1 MTNGTFILG
10 LAISCSLMVVWACKT
25 LPAESWQIF
34 AAIPIAKD
42 AEGHWRGINFTYYG
56 LLTANAAIVSVALL
70 FIFMTALRIPLPGVL
85 ALIVT
90 ELALC
95 LPSAKLI
102 ARIVEKKE
110 CTFTVAG
117 AFFVGLVTMPWAIA
131 LVNWAAGDWFGFPVP
146 ITPTM
151 AAICIA
157 YAFGEGLGRLAC
169 ISFGCCYGKPL
180 SHLPLV
186 VQRIFDRWHFVFSGK
201 TKKIAYASGLEG
213 ERVLPVQAITAV
225 LYLLTGL
232 TTAILFL
239 RADYTTALIITVSIT
254 QGWRVV
260 SEMFRADYRG
270 TGRIST
276 YQTMGLLSIPYAI
289 WLPTLFP
296 SFSPSPPNITLGF
309 QSLWNPWVVLF
320 LQGLWCTLFVFFG
333 KSMVTGSAIS
343 FHLHEDRI

>member
-1 MTNGTFILG
+1 MTDETFILG
-10 LAISCSLMVVWACKT
+10 LAIACALMVVWACKT
-25 LPAESWQIF
+25 LPAENWQML
-34 AAIPIAKD
+34 AAIPVAKD
-42 AEGHWRGINFTYYG
+42 SEGRWSGINFTYYG
-56 LLTANAAIVSVALL
+56 LLTANAAIVSIALL
-70 FIFMTALRIPLPGVL
+70 FIFMTALHIPLAGVL
-85 ALIVT
+85 ILIIM

-117 AFFVGLVTMPWAIA
+117 AFFVGLVTLPWAIV
-131 LVNWAAGDWFGFPVP
+131 LVNWLMGDRIGVTIPV
-146 ITPTM
+146 TPAM

-180 SHLPLV
+180 SQYPSF
-186 VQRIFDRWHFVFSGK
+186 VQQIFERWHFVFSGK

-213 ERVLPVQAITAV
+213 ERVLPIQAITSV
-225 LYLLTGL
+225 LYLCTGL
-232 TTAILFL
+232 ATTQFFL
-239 RADYTTALIITVSIT
+239 RADYTTALVTAVVVT

-260 SEMFRADYRG
+260 SEAFRADYRG
-270 TGRIST
+270 VGRLSA
-276 YQTMGLLSIPYAI
+276 YQAMGLLSLPYAL
-289 WLPTLFP
+289 WLPTFFP
-296 SFSPSPPNITLGF
+296 SVPPSPPTIAIGV

-320 LQGLWCTLFVFFG
+320 LQGLWLTLFVLFG

>member
-131 LVNWAAGDWFGFPVP
+131 LVNWSIGDRIGAIIQ
-146 ITPTM
+146 ITPAM

-180 SHLPLV
+180 SHLPLS
-186 VQRIFDRWHFVFSGK
+186 VQRIFERWHFVFSGK

-260 SEMFRADYRG
+260 SEAFRADYRG
-270 TGRIST
+270 TGRISA

-289 WLPTLFP
+289 WLPILFP
-296 SFSPSPPNITLGF
+296 SFSLFSPNIAIGV

-320 LQGLWCTLFVFFG
+320 LQGLWLTLFVLFG

>member
-1 MTNGTFILG
+1 MTDETFILG
-10 LAISCSLMVVWACKT
+10 LAIACALMVVWACKT
-25 LPAESWQIF
+25 LPAENWQIL
-34 AAIPIAKD
+34 AAIPITKD
-42 AEGHWRGINFTYYG
+42 SEGRWRGINFTYYG

-85 ALIVT
+85 ALIIM

-117 AFFVGLVTMPWAIA
+117 AFFVGLVTLPWAIV
-131 LVNWAAGDWFGFPVP
+131 LVNWLMGDRIGVAIPV
-146 ITPTM
+146 TPAM

-180 SHLPLV
+180 SHCPAV
-186 VQRIFDRWHFVFSGK
+186 VQRVFERWHFVFLGK
-201 TKKIAYASGLEG
+201 IKKIAYASGLEG
-213 ERVLPVQAITAV
+213 ERVLPIQAITAV
-225 LYLLTGL
+225 LYLCTGL
-232 TTAILFL
+232 VTTQFFL
-239 RADYTTALIITVSIT
+239 RADYTTALITVVVVT

-260 SEMFRADYRG
+260 SEAFRADYRG
-270 TGRIST
+270 VGRLSA
-276 YQTMGLLSIPYAI
+276 YQAMGLLSLPYVMWFPA
-289 WLPTLFP
+289 LFP
-296 SFSPSPPNITLGF
+296 SIPLSPPTVAIGV

-320 LQGLWCTLFVFFG
+320 LQGLWLTLFVFFG